1 MRIIEDKITLA
12 ELDEMAEKMFGDLVK
27 TVVDIKKGVMAVDAE
42 LHADLEAFLL
52 QNGSGQ
58 NDLWGINIYPK
69 LHKDDFIEY
78 DSMINLR
85 PSQENQSRGVEN
97 IETRKKIFHIVNKL
111 VSR

>member
-1 MRIIEDKITLA
+1 
-12 ELDEMAEKMFGDLVK
+12 
-27 TVVDIKKGVMAVDAE
+27 MAVDAE

-85 PSQENQSRGVEN
+85 PSQENRSRGVEN
-97 IETRKKIFHIVNKL
+97 IETRKAIFHIVNKL